1 MLRFERGSS
10 EEVQFR
16 LFQVTLAGI
25 AEHGFQGFHLQA
37 RELEGDTPVGS
48 FKITD
53 PNTQALACHNVS
65 NSAVSHT
72 NSEVKHK
79 VTTTWIPPLD
89 TKSIQFR
96 ATFVQDS
103 ENFWVGV
110 LSKTVAAGHSQSA
123 NVTERRKK
131 KKKSSRIVIEMECI
145 KRGSYGS
152 SHTSSSVVGVIS
164 PGGGRGGC
172 VPGTYGIYSKYGCKD
187 SAVSINT
194 GISYGQSVSTGSGI
208 QKPVSYP
215 DSKPYPPVRETLPSI
230 LANSGHSSIIH
241 VQGGQ
246 RVNPCDRS
254 SSSYNIIICKL
265 SQSSTPQISKTNGH
279 QGGSSSSGVSKG
291 CGEGTSYDSNPCHQG
306 SQSNSGSSSSACGQS
321 SSNCAG
327 SKTIVARD
335 TAHALSR
342 SSYNGQ
348 VKQYR
353 TNPLAQ
359 TALVP
364 MSRVEH
370 LSHSTMLPIA
380 RDYLQEETS
389 LVEMAHIP
397 QKVVTE
403 ALLGHTTGWPSRGG
417 AAQPLPAA
425 HEASR
430 GRAGSDRAESGAS
443 DAARWVLGTEQV
455 GQRLQPGPLWSW
467 TDRHRGTR
475 KRAHSA
481 GRAAAASGAP
491 GAPRA
496 GGEGLAGS
504 GAVLPAREESE
515 SQAMSTNLKYLSLG
529 ILVFQTTSLV
539 LTMRYSRTLKEEGP
553 RYLSST
559 AVVVAEFLKIMACIL
574 LVYKD
579 SKCNLRALNRVLHD
593 EILNKPMETLKLAI
607 PSGIYTLQNNL
618 LYVALSNLDAATYQ
632 VTYQLKILTTAL
644 FSVSML
650 SKKLGV
656 YQWLSL
662 VILMTGVA
670 FVQWP
675 SDSQSTTTKELSAGS
690 QFVGLIAVLIACF
703 SSGFAGVYFE
713 KILKETKQSVWI
725 RNIQLGFFGSIFG
738 LMGVYIY
745 DGELLSK
752 NGFFQ
757 GYNKLTWIVVVLQ
770 ALGGLVIAAVIKYA
784 DNILKGFATSLSII
798 LSTLISYFWL
808 QDFVPTSVF
817 FFGAILVIAATFLYG
832 YDPKPAGNPIK
843 A

>member
-1 MLRFERGSS
+1 MDRYPFFVFVLCGVFLPRDLCFPHGNATIDCDTMLPHHGGEPQKSTPPYVIAVSFDKYDPGNEI
-10 EEVQFR
+10 
-16 LFQVTLAGI
+16 QVTLAGI

-145 KRGSYGS
+145 KKGGIYSSNSGCIQRGSYGS

-348 VKQYR
+348 NESSS
-353 TNPLAQ
+353 TNSISAN
-359 TALVP
+359 
-364 MSRVEH
+364 VE
-370 LSHSTMLPIA
+370 
-380 RDYLQEETS
+380 
-389 LVEMAHIP
+389 
-397 QKVVTE
+397 
-403 ALLGHTTGWPSRGG
+403 GG
-417 AAQPLPAA
+417 AFISFNNASNSQGITFRRKLVWWRWLIFLRRWLQKLCWDTVQP
-425 HEASR
+425 
-430 GRAGSDRAESGAS
+430 
-443 DAARWVLGTEQV
+443 
-455 GQRLQPGPLWSW
+455 
-467 TDRHRGTR
+467 
-475 KRAHSA
+475 
-481 GRAAAASGAP
+481 
-491 GAPRA
+491 
-496 GGEGLAGS
+496 
-504 GAVLPAREESE
+504 
-515 SQAMSTNLKYLSLG
+515 
-529 ILVFQTTSLV
+529 
-539 LTMRYSRTLKEEGP
+539 
-553 RYLSST
+553 
-559 AVVVAEFLKIMACIL
+559 
-574 LVYKD
+574 
-579 SKCNLRALNRVLHD
+579 
-593 EILNKPMETLKLAI
+593 
-607 PSGIYTLQNNL
+607 
-618 LYVALSNLDAATYQ
+618 
-632 VTYQLKILTTAL
+632 
-644 FSVSML
+644 
-650 SKKLGV
+650 
-656 YQWLSL
+656 
-662 VILMTGVA
+662 
-670 FVQWP
+670 WP
-675 SDSQSTTTKELSAGS
+675 
-690 QFVGLIAVLIACF
+690 
-703 SSGFAGVYFE
+703 
-713 KILKETKQSVWI
+713 
-725 RNIQLGFFGSIFG
+725 
-738 LMGVYIY
+738 
-745 DGELLSK
+745 
-752 NGFFQ
+752 
-757 GYNKLTWIVVVLQ
+757 
-770 ALGGLVIAAVIKYA
+770 
-784 DNILKGFATSLSII
+784 FATIQCFECLCH
-798 LSTLISYFWL
+798 L
-808 QDFVPTSVF
+808 F
-817 FFGAILVIAATFLYG
+817 FSCAQVNI
-832 YDPKPAGNPIK
+832 
-843 A
+843 